1 MSFSAKWVWV
11 QPGLPSLSRSRPPLQ
26 SCGTR
31 VPVLVTQ
38 ENKPGKV
45 AGKVD
50 GAKGPRRRDAEGGA
64 RRSQA
69 RSLSCPLRSCDLY
82 LLRAARLRARKA
94 DSPRRPP
101 VLTCLPWRALQ
112 NPGHAWPER
121 WGQGAARRCVTN
133 ARRRNSGSVP
143 GLGGRR
149 SPAAQRNSALVAARS
164 PRSRS
169 QTRGRRSRSARRA
182 TVFRRP
188 GPWPSEEQHLAPGA
202 AASSQPRLCAFPAH
216 CGPLRCRP
224 PARTRPTCALLVRV
238 KSFMRLPPRASLR
251 PHHLSDRD
259 REGPRRPEPA
269 RRGHRVSANPL
280 WVVAALARAPRGER
294 IRIRNPR
301 GPNPPGAAV

>member
-1 MSFSAKWVWV
+1 MGMGSARPALSRALPPAAPKLWDTR
-11 QPGLPSLSRSRPPLQ
+11 PSL
-26 SCGTR
+26 GH
-31 VPVLVTQ
+31 
-38 ENKPGKV
+38 PGEEARKSSGQGGWSER
-45 AGKVD
+45 AEAQGR
-50 GAKGPRRRDAEGGA
+50 GRRRAAVPGA
-64 RRSQA
+64 VPLLPPSQ
-69 RSLSCPLRSCDLY
+69 LRP
-82 LLRAARLRARKA
+82 LLRAARPRARKA

-149 SPAAQRNSALVAARS
+149 SPAARRNSALVAARS

-280 WVVAALARAPRGER
+280 WVLAALARAPRGER